1 MRAAPAQVPRQPR
14 LHLFHRRMR
23 IGLQQRFRRHH
34 HATRAVA
41 ALRRL
46 FRDERFLHGIGLLR
60 RPDPFNRHDT
70 VPCGL
75 PDRRHAGAR
84 DLPVNQHRARA
95 ALAQTAAKLWPVQVE
110 RIAEQIE
117 QRLLGIPGVD
127 TDVLIVDSKL
137 EIRHTVY
144 QYRAVCRR
152 ECGPFVSWS
161 FRMPVSLENTSVL
174 VIGASSGMG
183 RETAR
188 LFAREGAL
196 VTAVARRLDR
206 LQQLQAELAAEGRT
220 IAIAEGDA
228 TDPAAMERVAAQAGD
243 VSILVYATG
252 TNIPD
257 RALSR
262 LTPELWDM
270 MIGVNLNGAYY
281 ATRAV
286 LPGMCDRKAG
296 LIFYVSSKSA
306 VHPDESG
313 AAYQAAKRGLA
324 GLAQAVRLEE
334 KDNGIRTCVV
344 CPGLTDTD
352 LILKRPV
359 PTPAETMAKALHAL
373 DVAEMIV
380 SIARLPARTWVPEV
394 HLFPSAL

>member
-1 MRAAPAQVPRQPR
+1 
-14 LHLFHRRMR
+14 
-23 IGLQQRFRRHH
+23 
-34 HATRAVA
+34 
-41 ALRRL
+41 
-46 FRDERFLHGIGLLR
+46 
-60 RPDPFNRHDT
+60 
-70 VPCGL
+70 
-75 PDRRHAGAR
+75 
-84 DLPVNQHRARA
+84 
-95 ALAQTAAKLWPVQVE
+95 
-110 RIAEQIE
+110 
-117 QRLLGIPGVD
+117 
-127 TDVLIVDSKL
+127 
-137 EIRHTVY
+137 
-144 QYRAVCRR
+144 
-152 ECGPFVSWS
+152 
-161 FRMPVSLENTSVL
+161 MPVSLENTSVL

-183 RETAR
+183 RETV
-188 LFAREGAL
+188 LQFAREGAR

-206 LQQLQAELAAEGRT
+206 LQELRNELAAEGRT
-220 IAIAEGDA
+220 IAIAEADA
-228 TDPAAMERVAAQAGD
+228 AEPAAMERVAAQAGAVD
-243 VSILVYATG
+243 ILVYATG

-286 LPGMCDRKAG
+286 LPGMRERRAG

-306 VHPDESG
+306 VLPDESG

-352 LILKRPV
+352 LILQRPV
-359 PTPAETMAKALHAL
+359 KTPAETIAKAMQAS
-373 DVAEMIV
+373 DVAELIV
-380 SIARLPARTWVPEV
+380 SISRLPARTWVPEV